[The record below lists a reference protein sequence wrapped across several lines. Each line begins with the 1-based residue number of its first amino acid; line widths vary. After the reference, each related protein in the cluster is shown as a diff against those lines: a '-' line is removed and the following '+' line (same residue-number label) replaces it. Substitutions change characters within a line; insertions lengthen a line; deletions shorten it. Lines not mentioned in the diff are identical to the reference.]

1 MPSPMLLKR
10 FHVLIP
16 ALMLAVGLG
25 FSVQAQEKAAANA
38 PAATPSVHIDNFSFT
53 PAEITISPG
62 TTLTWTN
69 GDDIPHTVVASNK
82 AFRSK
87 VMDTD
92 QQFSFTFTAA
102 GTYEYFCSLHPH
114 MKGKVVVK

>member
-1 MPSPMLLKR
+1 MPTLMSLKR
-10 FHVLIP
+10 FRVLIS
-16 ALMLAVGLG
+16 ALMLAMSFVS
-25 FSVQAQEKAAANA
+25 FAKAEEKIAANA
-38 PAATPSVHIDNFSFT
+38 PPTPSVHIDNFSFT
-53 PAEITISPG
+53 PAEITVSPG
-62 TTLTWTN
+62 TTLTWVN

-92 QQFSFTFTAA
+92 QQFSFTFSQA

-114 MKGKVVVK
+114 MKGKVIVK